1 LEGEAV
7 ADTMEEVKRIISK
20 FAKNKEALATATAET
35 RIRKD
40 LGVSS
45 ANLVDVVL
53 EFEDAFNLTIADDEL
68 TKITWWPTSFPSSMN
83 RMAWRSRSRASTVMG
98 K

>member
-1 LEGEAV
+1 V
-7 ADTMEEVKRIISK
+7 ADTMAEVKRIISK

-53 EFEDAFNLTIADDEL
+53 ELEEAFNLTIADDEL
-68 TKITWWPTSFPSSMN
+68 TKITTLGD
-83 RMAWRSRSRASTVMG
+83 AVALIEDKQKGAATG
-98 K
+98 

>member
-1 LEGEAV
+1 V
-7 ADTMEEVKRIISK
+7 ADTMAEVKRIISK
-20 FAKNKEALATATAET
+20 FAKNKEALETAGAET

-53 EFEDAFNLTIADDEL
+53 ELEEAFNLTIADDEL
-68 TKITWWPTSFPSSMN
+68 TKIITLGDGVALIEEKQKKGAT
-83 RMAWRSRSRASTVMG
+83 A
-98 K
+98 